1 MEVEKKRSKG
11 GFLNLFD
18 WNGKSRKKLFANNLE
33 ELPVAQ
39 GSTQEKED
47 EENFPK
53 SDAYKVDVDENDAS
67 SSNKGSNDWTSASWA
82 TSDDGGGSKAP
93 SVVARLMG
101 LDSLP
106 SSNVADPSSS
116 SAQLSEVCL
125 LKVKSAH
132 HGKANLWNDFYSM
145 EGGYVPKHDTFCRN
159 PVESRPL
166 RQHNRPIERFQ
177 TEVLP
182 PKSAKSIPFTHHKLL
197 SPIKNPGFIPTKNV
211 TYIMEAAAK
220 MIESSPMASSKSK
233 VTSIGASSV
242 PLRIRDL
249 KEKMEA
255 ANKASDSENRK
266 ESGSLR
272 FNKAQYRNKT
282 TNGSEYVLVTRA
294 SVDSEKRTFNNSRDK
309 GRSLSLAQQAKT
321 NVQRRE
327 GSTSCDNK
335 NSMKQKE
342 HKEVKS
348 NQLHKC
354 QSSLH
359 RSAQKRNSAQ
369 SSNNALR
376 QNNQKQN
383 SVSNKDKLT
392 EKGSASNHSAR
403 RTRSSTNS
411 IESTNKTVNKG
422 AANSKTGPRKM
433 GSATAAQRDTSS
445 STVKKL
451 SQKKRSVCQDS
462 NLEDSLA
469 DNLPISEGERSIK
482 CNVTMDS
489 CTNMSADNRK
499 QSMDVISFTF
509 NSPLKKSP
517 GDSWSSGQVMM
528 EKRFNSI
535 NDKDPDLYS
544 KSFTLSSPGL
554 NVIGADSLSVLLE
567 QKLQELA
574 SKVQSYQSNGV
585 REESSASCASGS
597 QDFNLPS
604 NTSRGGKQ
612 FQRDSSYNCKSP
624 SVDGPMNNMNQQW
637 QGSIRME
644 EPSVSSNNRAIG
656 KRLDYQDLSP
666 ESSCEY
672 SFESGSSADNRSNAK
687 GNKGCSVAEVQTP
700 SHGEIESSDSV
711 FFSSTR
717 NVSVNQV
724 NRRFGFI
731 DYDKPSNWELEYV
744 RDIVSNAEL
753 ALEDFALGH
762 ANKVI
767 SPPTLFDDLEN
778 EENFTEWN
786 EEECCSKLGRKVLFD
801 CVNESL
807 ELRSLQMLIGT
818 CSRKGRL
825 APRKEWLA
833 EEIHEEISV
842 WKDMAE
848 LMVDDLVDKDMSTGI
863 GRWLDF
869 DNEAFEEGVEIEK
882 GVLSCLLD
890 DLVSDLMVF

>member
-18 WNGKSRKKLFANNLE
+18 WNGKSRKKLFTNNLE
-33 ELPVAQ
+33 ELPGSQVSKQ
-39 GSTQEKED
+39 GKED
-47 EENFPK
+47 EENLPK
-53 SDAYKVDVDENDAS
+53 STVYKVDVVENEAS
-67 SSNKGSNDWTSASWA
+67 SSTKGSNDWTSASWA
-82 TSDDGGGSKAP
+82 TSDDGGGSRAP

-106 SSNVADPSSS
+106 SSNVAEPSSS
-116 SAQLSEVCL
+116 APLSNVCL
-125 LKVKSAH
+125 LRAAH
-132 HGKANLWNDFYSM
+132 HDRTNLWNDFYSM
-145 EGGYVPKHDTFCRN
+145 EGGYVPKHDTFSRN
-159 PVESRPL
+159 PVESRL
-166 RQHNRPIERFQ
+166 QRQQNRPIERFR

-197 SPIKNPGFIPTKNV
+197 SPIKNPGFIPTKNA

-220 MIESSPMASSKSK
+220 IIEASPRASSKSK
-233 VTSIGASSV
+233 MTSIGASSV

-255 ANKASDSENRK
+255 ANKASDSENPR
-266 ESGSLR
+266 ETSSLK
-272 FNKAQYRNKT
+272 FNKAQYMNKT
-282 TNGSEYVLVTRA
+282 TSGSEYVLVTRA
-294 SVDSEKRTFNNSRDK
+294 SMDSEKRNFNNSRDK
-309 GRSLSLAQQAKT
+309 GRSVSLAQQAKT

-327 GSTSCDNK
+327 GSTSCGNK
-335 NSMKQKE
+335 NSMKLKE

-348 NQLHKC
+348 SQLHKC

-359 RSAQKRNSAQ
+359 RSSQKRNSAQ
-369 SSNNALR
+369 SSNNVLR

-392 EKGSASNHSAR
+392 EKGSVSNHSAR
-403 RTRSSTNS
+403 RTRSSNCS
-411 IESTNKTVNKG
+411 IDSNKTVNKV
-422 AANSKTGPRKM
+422 AVNSKTGSRKM
-433 GSATAAQRDTSS
+433 GSVATATQRDTSS
-445 STVKKL
+445 STVKNF
-451 SQKKRSVCQDS
+451 SRKKRSVCQDA

-469 DNLPISEGERSIK
+469 DNSPISEGERSIK

-489 CTNMSADNRK
+489 CPSMSADNRK
-499 QSMDVISFTF
+499 QGMDVISFTF

-517 GDSWSSGQVMM
+517 SESWSCGQVMM
-528 EKRFNSI
+528 EKRFGINSI

-574 SKVQSYQSNGV
+574 SKVQSYQSNLV

-604 NTSRGGKQ
+604 TTSRGKQ
-612 FQRDSSYNCKSP
+612 FQRDGTYNCGSP
-624 SVDGPMNNMNQQW
+624 SVDGPKNNMNQQW
-637 QGSIRME
+637 QGFERME
-644 EPSVSSNNRAIG
+644 EPSVSSNNHAIG
-656 KRLDYQDLSP
+656 RRLDYQDLSP

-672 SFESGSSADNRSNAK
+672 SFESGSSADNRSSARGSK
-687 GNKGCSVAEVQTP
+687 GYPLAEVQT
-700 SHGEIESSDSV
+700 SAYGETESSDSIS
-711 FFSSTR
+711 FSSTR
-717 NVSVNQV
+717 NVSGKQMTG
-724 NRRFGFI
+724 RFGCI
-731 DYDKPSNWELEYV
+731 DYDRPSNWELEYV
-744 RDIVSNAEL
+744 RDILNNAEL
-753 ALEDFALGH
+753 ALEDFALGD

-767 SPPTLFDDLEN
+767 SPTLFDELEN
-778 EENFTEWN
+778 EENFTERN
-786 EEECCSKLGRKVLFD
+786 EEECSKLGRKVLFD

-807 ELRSLQMLIGT
+807 ELRSQQMFIGT

-833 EEIHEEISV
+833 EEIHEEISG
-842 WKDMAE
+842 WKDMAD

-869 DNEAFEEGVEIEK
+869 DNEAFEEGVEVEK
-882 GVLSCLLD
+882 GVLTSLLD
-890 DLVSDLMVF
+890 ELVSDLMVF